1 MIRRRLDP
9 AAATTGGLHR
19 RTHPSPE
26 VRHAAPRRH
35 RARVDGRG
43 LGENRGVAASVAILF
58 RILTFWVQIPV
69 GWVAM
74 RGLVRRGL
82 L

>member
-1 MIRRRLDP
+1 M
-9 AAATTGGLHR
+9 
-19 RTHPSPE
+19 
-26 VRHAAPRRH
+26 
-35 RARVDGRG
+35 DGRG